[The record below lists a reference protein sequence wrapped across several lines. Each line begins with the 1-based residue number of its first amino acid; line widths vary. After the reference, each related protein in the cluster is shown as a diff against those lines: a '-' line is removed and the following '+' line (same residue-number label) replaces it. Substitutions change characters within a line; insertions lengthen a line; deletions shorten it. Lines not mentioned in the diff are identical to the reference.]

1 MLAIDLALLVGG
13 AVVVIVIASLIGGRV
28 GARGEDRRRKQL
40 GADNATD
47 EKRRMEERCAIC
59 NEQVD
64 PVKDVWDQEQW
75 WHRTCYREALR

>member
-1 MLAIDLALLVGG
+1 MLAIDFALLVGG
-13 AVVVIVIASLIGGRV
+13 AVLVVAIAGFVGGRV

-40 GADNATD
+40 GANHATE
-47 EKRRMEERCAIC
+47 EKHRMEERCAVC

-64 PVKDVWDQEQW
+64 PANDVWDHGQW